1 MRSTQVLTTM
11 RYLIDTDWIIDVL
24 RRTRGSRERVSE
36 RLGAGIGVSMI
47 TIAELYVG
55 PYKGADPQSEA
66 EPITIYLAHFS
77 TLPVD
82 EETCEI
88 FGQVKARL
96 ELDGQ
101 PIGDF
106 DTMIAATALQ
116 HNLILLT
123 NNIKHFE
130 RVDGLSIESG

>member
-1 MRSTQVLTTM
+1 M
-11 RYLIDTDWIIDVL
+11 RYLIDTNWVIDAL
-24 RRTRGSRERVSE
+24 RETPGAVARIEG
-36 RLGAGIGVSMI
+36 RLSAGVAMSVI

-55 PYKGADPQSEA
+55 PNKRGRDRAELEA
-66 EPITIYLAHFS
+66 IAAYVAQFHQ
-77 TLPVD
+77 LPVD

-116 HNLILLT
+116 HDLILLT

-130 RVDGLSIESG
+130 RVDGLSIESE